1 MKEKQSSP
9 WFICFKVDQSRF
21 VYFLIWAGDRHGVC
35 HSVHVEVGA
44 QPLRKNL
51 LLMFINSFDQVC
63 SSGIVAL
70 NLRVVSLRIKNDIFT
85 AVACQIS

>member
-1 MKEKQSSP
+1 MEPAREDEPVKEKQSSP
-9 WFICFKVDQSRF
+9 WFICFKVDQPRF
-21 VYFLIWAGDRHGVC
+21 VYFLIWAGGMHGVC
-35 HSVHVEVGA
+35 HSVHVDVGA

-70 NLRVVSLRIKNDIFT
+70 NLRVVTPLHEELY
-85 AVACQIS
+85 